1 MISTLTAN
9 SNPPQ
14 VSAEANDVSDKESK
28 KTIAVEHVE
37 QALRELGFGD
47 YCEPIKGVVGEWK
60 VVQTKRINRGE
71 RMKNWGGTGASEE
84 ELQKIQE
91 QLLLEA
97 KTRMDGEPS
106 SAV

>member
-1 MISTLTAN
+1 M
-9 SNPPQ
+9 
-14 VSAEANDVSDKESK
+14 
-28 KTIAVEHVE
+28 
-37 QALRELGFGD
+37 
-47 YCEPIKGVVGEWK
+47 GEWK